1 MLKIALPS
9 VFVLAIG
16 MALSVPSLAEE
27 PVPAPKPLQVP
38 GNTRFVEGVDV
49 PPRKPVP
56 EKAAKASAKQERVE
70 KAACDLAGAVFE
82 IRTPISGEQS
92 GDAGCGIEEPV
103 AVTAIE
109 TGAERVNFRGTVT
122 ISCDFAKIV
131 TDWVRSD
138 VLSISEKHFDAKIET
153 IATGPGYQC
162 RTKEQPAGR
171 QIVRACAGQGNRH
184 FRVSAE
190 RRHLCFCRKG
200 LGQGYEEWPV
210 SEDDPR
216 QRVQAVHHGA
226 QSGRRRFSPVP
237 PASRYRLSWQGLH
250 LSDLPVRAVSVDLE
264 VDVVIVA
271 GSKAPLEPDLH
282 QIRLA
287 KCHAGEVQETPSR
300 HARLL
305 RAK

>member
-1 MLKIALPS
+1 MLKFALPS

-16 MALSVPSLAEE
+16 MTLSVPSLAEE
-27 PVPAPKPLQVP
+27 PVPAAKPLQVP

-56 EKAAKASAKQERVE
+56 EKSAKASAKQERVE

-138 VLSISEKHFDAKIET
+138 VLSISEKHFDARIET

-162 RTKEQPAGR
+162 RRRNNQPDGKLSEHA
-171 QIVRACAGQGNRH
+171 
-184 FRVSAE
+184 
-190 RRHLCFCRKG
+190 
-200 LGQGYEEWPV
+200 LGKAI
-210 SEDDPR
+210 DI
-216 QRVQAVHHGA
+216 
-226 QSGRRRFSPVP
+226 SGF
-237 PASRYRLSWQGLH
+237 RLSDDTFVSVEKDWGEDTKKGRFLKAIHASACKRFTTVLSPEGDAFHQSHLH
-250 LSDLPVRAVSVDLE
+250 LD
-264 VDVVIVA
+264 I
-271 GSKAPLEPDLH
+271 G
-282 QIRLA
+282 
-287 KCHAGEVQETPSR
+287 CHGKDCTYLICQ
-300 HARLL
+300 
-305 RAK
+305 